1 MLSCLSSNPMVR
13 GLAALYAST
22 FFSGAWA
29 MIIPTIPVLS
39 QQFEVSAG
47 AVAQIV
53 TAFAIGKFVGTAI
66 GGMILDRMGTRVALV
81 GGPLGA
87 GIASLSAA
95 AAPWLSLILLF
106 ALIMGVADSLWAT
119 AREISGIDLARRDQR
134 GRVISSLHGTYSI
147 GAAIGPFLGGWL
159 TDLFSFRAAFV
170 GYAVASAVSV
180 FLGFASPDMPLAPV
194 SQKSPRLANG
204 WGLAAAQ
211 QRLRGLVALFNE
223 IHPELRSTYL
233 ALCLATL
240 ASQSQRIIVQSML
253 PLYAGAYLHLS
264 STEIGM
270 LFTISGVIIFAMII
284 PAGFV
289 MDRVGR
295 KWCTVP
301 STGVPALVFVLI
313 PMTSNFTQL
322 AVLVAFAGLAQ
333 GLALG
338 SVATSTYDVL
348 PAHVRGRLQAARR
361 TVAELGSGLAP
372 LFGGYLANTF
382 NPGVP
387 FLVYAPFLVVSA
399 TLLAVLGKETL
410 ESDPRDSI
418 A

>member
-1 MLSCLSSNPMVR
+1 MVR

-22 FFSGAWA
+22 FLSGAWA

-47 AVAQIV
+47 AAAQIV

-66 GGMILDRMGTRVALV
+66 SGVILDRMRTRIALV
-81 GGPLGA
+81 GGPLAA

-95 AAPWLSLILLF
+95 AAPWLSWILLF
-106 ALIMGVADSLWAT
+106 VLVMGAADSLWAT
-119 AREISGIDLARRDQR
+119 AREIAGIDLARRDQR

-170 GYAVASAVSV
+170 GYAMASAVSV

-194 SQKSPRLANG
+194 SQKPPDTASG
-204 WGLAAAQ
+204 WGLATFQ
-211 QRLRGLVALFNE
+211 QRLRGVIGLFKE
-223 IHPELRSTYL
+223 IHPGLRSTYL
-233 ALCLATL
+233 ALSLATL

-264 STEIGM
+264 PTEIGM
-270 LFTISGVIIFAMII
+270 LFTISGVIVFAMII
-284 PAGFV
+284 SAGFV

-301 STGVPALVFVLI
+301 STGVPFVLI
-313 PMTSNFTQL
+313 PMTRNFTQL
-322 AVLVAFAGLAQ
+322 AILVAFAGLAQ

-361 TVAELGSGLAP
+361 TFAELGSGLAP
-372 LFGGYLANTF
+372 
-382 NPGVP
+382 
-387 FLVYAPFLVVSA
+387 SA
-399 TLLAVLGKETL
+399 ISPTLLIQACL
-410 ESDPRDSI
+410 SWSMRHFSWCRQPCSPW
-418 A
+418 